1 MSFLQPW
8 LLAALPVAALPVI
21 IHLIHQRRFQS
32 IEWGAMRFLMEAQRM
47 ARGYARLRQWLILL
61 MRVIA
66 IAALIFLISR
76 PLATGWLGVAGGGR
90 PDTTL
95 ILLDRSAS
103 MLQQDSGAVS
113 SKLNTGTIQL
123 ASTLSTLGSGHWV
136 LIDSVSNRPTELRS
150 PAELLQS
157 PLTQP
162 ASASA
167 DLPAMLQSA
176 YDYISNNRAGQTEIW
191 ICSDLRANDWNVESG
206 QWKALR
212 DSFDKLKQSVRFHLL
227 AYPATATSNV
237 AVRVSN
243 VERRTT
249 GDNAALFFTVH
260 LTRQGGDGKL
270 SIPMQFDVEG
280 ARSELTVEMD
290 GREFE
295 LKNHSIPLAANHVR
309 GWGRVTIPA
318 DQNPADNE
326 FYFSFDAPPPRRTI
340 IVAEG
345 RDQVRPLE
353 LAASS
358 SPDPGTK
365 SEAEVVTT
373 DQLATLPWEQTALL
387 LWQLPLPSGDTS
399 DLIRKFVEHGGQIIF
414 FPPREVTDDKAFETR
429 WSGWETPAEPIRVE
443 TWRGDQDLLARTQS
457 GAALPVGELTVRRY
471 CKLVGETVP
480 DATLYGGAPLLARV
494 ATDHGGVYFC
504 STTTA
509 ATDSSLGTNGVALYV
524 AIQRALAAGA
534 AQLSQTKQ
542 LAAGDAFPK
551 SKSNVRPLASV
562 ENSLSSEYRFQ
573 AGVYEADDNLL
584 AVNRGQAEDRAT
596 VLSDN
601 RVAELFRGL
610 DFERVDDQAGN
621 MTSLAREVWR
631 VCIGAIMIAIVAEAG
646 LCLPRPRRQRESAA

>member
-8 LLAALPVAALPVI
+8 LLVALPVAALPII

-32 IEWGAMRFLMEAQRM
+32 IEWGAMRFLMEAHRM
-47 ARGYARLRQWLILL
+47 SRGYARLRQWLILL

-66 IAALIFLISR
+66 IAALILLISR

-103 MLQQDSGAVS
+103 MLQQDAGAIT
-113 SKLNTGTIQL
+113 SKLNTGAIQL

-136 LIDSVSNRPTELRS
+136 LIDSVSNHPTDLTS
-150 PAELLQS
+150 PAELPQS
-157 PLTQP
+157 PLAQP

-191 ICSDLRANDWNVESG
+191 ICSDLRANDWNAESG
-206 QWKALR
+206 RWKALR
-212 DSFDKLKQSVRFHLL
+212 DSFEKLKQSVRFHLL
-227 AYPATATSNV
+227 AYSATPTSNV
-237 AVRVSN
+237 AVRITN
-243 VERRTT
+243 VERRVT
-249 GDNAALFFTVH
+249 GDSAALFLTVQ

-270 SIPMQFDVEG
+270 SVPMQFDVEG

-340 IVAEG
+340 IVAEN

-353 LAASS
+353 LAAAS
-358 SPDPGTK
+358 SPDPAIK
-365 SEAEVVTT
+365 SEVEVVTT
-373 DQLATLPWEQTALL
+373 DQLASLPWEQAALL
-387 LWQLPLPSGDTS
+387 LWQAPLPSGETS
-399 DLIRKFVEHGGQIIF
+399 DPIRKFVDRGGQVIF
-414 FPPREVTDDKAFETR
+414 FPPREVTDEKIFKTR
-429 WSGWETPAEPIRVE
+429 WSGWETPPEAIRVE

-457 GAALPVGELTVRRY
+457 GAALPVGELAVRRY

-480 DATLYGGAPLLARV
+480 VATLYGGAPLLARV
-494 ATDHGGVYFC
+494 ATDRGGVYFC
-504 STTTA
+504 STTPA
-509 ATDSSLGTNGVALYV
+509 ANDSSLGTNGVALYV
-524 AIQRALAAGA
+524 VIQRALAAGA

-542 LAAGDAFPK
+542 LSAGDAFPK
-551 SKSNVRPLASV
+551 SKSNVRPLAGI
-562 ENSLSSEYRFQ
+562 ENSLSTEYPFQ
-573 AGVYEADDNLL
+573 AGVYQADDNLL
-584 AVNRGQAEDRAT
+584 AVNREQAEDRAT
-596 VLSDN
+596 VLSEN

-610 DFERVDDQAGN
+610 DFDRVDDQAGN

-631 VCIGAIMIAIVAEAG
+631 VCIGAMMIAIVAEAG
-646 LCLPRPRRQRESAA
+646 LCLPRSRRQRESAA